1 MFMDRIL
8 SVISRYYDQG
18 NVKFNIVRIFGKNCL
33 YIFKGYKV
41 QSFFAEAFEQ
51 YFKSNNIELKI
62 RNLKQNLDKISC
74 DYIDDFMRLSKI
86 WGNYTSMNYWSDYDT
101 NLLKK
106 YETMAFKQPVPEI
119 AAFNKFTFLNKYG
132 LFDLPQAVLDTVNGK
147 DIIDAGGCNGDTA
160 LIFKDLFPDS
170 AIYVYEPLSV
180 YCDIVK
186 KVADKINSYGEGGA
200 ISPIHKGLGA
210 RQERI
215 DISFNCAVEN
225 CEITTIDADYK
236 GNNLGLI
243 KMDTEGFESQIVA
256 GASELIRQYKPVLV
270 IAIYHTPEDFFE
282 MKDKISKLNPEYKFM
297 IRRSEFAIPTADLV
311 LIAY

>member
-1 MFMDRIL
+1 MFMDRIF

-86 WGNYTSMNYWSDYDT
+86 WGNYTSRNYWSDYDT

-160 LIFKDLFPDS
+160 LILRN
-170 AIYVYEPLSV
+170 SV
-180 YCDIVK
+180 NR
-186 KVADKINSYGEGGA
+186 NS
-200 ISPIHKGLGA
+200 
-210 RQERI
+210 R
-215 DISFNCAVEN
+215 
-225 CEITTIDADYK
+225 
-236 GNNLGLI
+236 
-243 KMDTEGFESQIVA
+243 
-256 GASELIRQYKPVLV
+256 
-270 IAIYHTPEDFFE
+270 
-282 MKDKISKLNPEYKFM
+282 
-297 IRRSEFAIPTADLV
+297 
-311 LIAY
+311 